1 METYQE
7 DLIAI
12 SKARFV
18 FSKSLKMRPVT
29 ETLMIL
35 EALGRVAGRRIT
47 ADENNPRFA
56 RSAMDGYA
64 VRAHDLLSATSV
76 TPVILDN
83 IASITIGVEQQQHAG
98 PETCVWI
105 PTGGIVPS
113 YYDSVVQVELTIEE
127 NSRVKFF
134 NSVRTGSNIDPVGF
148 YHQKGDILL
157 SEGTK
162 ISSREIAI
170 LTELGIQEI
179 EVIRKPRIG
188 IVSTGNEL
196 IPQGAQK
203 HSDKVY
209 DSNGHAIKS
218 LLEETGYFTTKYY
231 GIIRDDEGEISSKLK
246 QMVAENDLVVTTGGT
261 SKGDKDFLP
270 RVLSNLSPGIQFQG
284 MNVKPGKPTIFALS
298 GKVPIIALPGPP
310 VSSYLVMFDIFLP
323 IILSKL
329 GIRSF
334 SPPVRALLSEDVR
347 VSEGKYN
354 IVPVSLVQG
363 DELKVNPLQGSSAAI
378 SRLSM
383 ANGYFTYEGDLKL
396 LTQGTEVMVKPFTTS
411 VF

>member
-1 METYQE
+1 MKLQHNGEITVGLAKTVFRNSLVIGIRQE
-7 DLIAI
+7 KVAI
-12 SKARFV
+12 SQSMTRIMAWHV
-18 FSKSLKMRPVT
+18 
-29 ETLMIL
+29 
-35 EALGRVAGRRIT
+35 VAHYN
-47 ADENNPRFA
+47 DPPHN

-64 VRAHDLLSATSV
+64 VRASNLALASASV
-76 TPVILDN
+76 PVVLRK
-83 IASITIGVEQQQHAG
+83 IASISIGEEQKQHSG
-98 PETCVWI
+98 DGTCVWV
-105 PTGGIVPS
+105 PTGAFVPS
-113 YYDSVVQVELTIEE
+113 FYDSVVQVELTTEE
-127 NSRVKFF
+127 NSEVKFTSSISEG
-134 NSVRTGSNIDPVGF
+134 NNVDPIGY
-148 YHQKGDILL
+148 YHKKGDILVR
-157 SEGTK
+157 SGTK
-162 ISSREIAI
+162 ISSRDIAI
-170 LTELGIQEI
+170 LSALGIQEI
-179 EVIRKPRIG
+179 EVVRKPRIG

-196 IPQGAQK
+196 IPQGVQR

-209 DSNGHAIKS
+209 DSNGHVIKS
-218 LLEETGYFTTKYY
+218 LLEETGFFTTKYY

-246 QMVAENDLVVTTGGT
+246 QMVTENDLVVTTGGT

-298 GKVPIIALPGPP
+298 GEIPIIALPGPP

-363 DELKVNPLQGSSAAI
+363 DELKANPLQGSSAAI

-396 LTQGTEVMVKPFTTS
+396 LKQATEVMVKPFTTS